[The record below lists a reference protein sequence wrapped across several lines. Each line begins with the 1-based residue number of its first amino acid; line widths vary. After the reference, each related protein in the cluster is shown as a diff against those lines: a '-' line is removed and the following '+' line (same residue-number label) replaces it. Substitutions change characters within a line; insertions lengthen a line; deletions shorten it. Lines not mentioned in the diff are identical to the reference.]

1 MIPADPPQPPREMDQ
16 AAGSSAPPSL
26 EEPPSVGVS
35 LLTASGIVN
44 LGGFSARA
52 LSFVI
57 GILLARLLTTS
68 EFGSLGVIQNTVA
81 LAATISSLSLGL
93 SATKLVAAQRE
104 VAPQRAAMI
113 AQAIFG
119 IGLLS
124 VVIAT
129 LFLGGLAP
137 WIASKILARG
147 DLITAVRLAG
157 LQLLMTVLFGICSGI
172 LLGLHRFGSTS
183 VAGVLQNI
191 AILIAVIV
199 LVPLKGLTGA
209 VLAQGIGLSV
219 SFLWAYRSARDVL
232 KGATPASVLR
242 SIRSEGR
249 SIMSFS
255 LPTVLGVFTAVPA
268 GWAAVIMFA
277 RVSPDGYE
285 QMAYFAAADRF
296 RMVVN
301 VFGGFFVIAL
311 LPILAGLATQPE
323 NWARSRRGL
332 ELALVGS
339 GVLVL
344 PPVVLLSFA
353 GPYAMGIFGPEYRE
367 HWTALLPLL
376 LWASGESIIA
386 AIGPALLARG
396 HQWFWLLQQSTYSV
410 SLVLLAYLL
419 RAHGASGLAASH
431 VISLTILFAWS
442 YPWLKRMVSLT
453 TRSVRTLGIVM
464 CSALIA
470 SGISVVIPHDLRIPV
485 ASTATLISIGAS
497 VALLTSAERRRLL
510 AILPRRGER

>member
-1 MIPADPPQPPREMDQ
+1 MIPVDPPPPSR
-16 AAGSSAPPSL
+16 GIAPRGYESTPTSL
-26 EEPPSVGVS
+26 EEPPSVGVT

-52 LSFVI
+52 LSFI
-57 GILLARLLTTS
+57 AGILMARLLTTS
-68 EFGSLGVIQNTVA
+68 EFGSFGVIQSTVA
-81 LAATISSLSLGL
+81 LAATVSSLSLGL

-104 VAPQRAAMI
+104 VAPQRARII

-129 LFLGGLAP
+129 LIVVGLAP

-147 DLITAVRLAG
+147 DLITAVRLSG
-157 LQLLMTVLFGICSGI
+157 LQLLMTVVFGICSGI

-199 LVPLKGLTGA
+199 LVPIKGLTGA

-219 SFLWAYRSARDVL
+219 AFLWAYRSARDVL

-255 LPTVLGVFTAVPA
+255 LPTVLGIFTVPA

-277 RVSPDGYE
+277 RVAPDGYE
-285 QMAYFAAADRF
+285 QMAYFAAADRL
-296 RMVVN
+296 RTVVSF
-301 VFGGFFVIAL
+301 FGGFFIVAL
-311 LPILAGLATQPE
+311 LPILAGLAAQPE

-367 HWTALLPLL
+367 HWTALLPVLV
-376 LWASGESIIA
+376 WASGESIIA
-386 AIGPALLARG
+386 VMGPALLARG
-396 HQWFWLLQQSTYSV
+396 HQWFWLLQQSAYAST
-410 SLVLLAYLL
+410 LVLLAYLL
-419 RAHGASGLAASH
+419 RTHGAAGLAASH
-431 VISLTILFAWS
+431 AISLTILFAWS

-453 TRSVRTLGIVM
+453 TRSVRTLGIVV
-464 CSALIA
+464 CGALAASA
-470 SGISVVIPHDLRIPV
+470 ISFVTPHHLRIPV
-485 ASTATLISIGAS
+485 AMTATLISIGVSA
-497 VALLTSAERRRLL
+497 ALLTSAERGQLL
-510 AILPRRGER
+510 AMLPRRGEG